1 MNLFSLVIKSFR
13 HYLPAHLTVAAGIA
27 IVTAIITGGL
37 IVGDSVT
44 HSLLETARY
53 RTGEITH
60 ILEAG
65 DRIFSSDLAGKMAE
79 GKSFRTSPALK
90 LEGIA
95 VSEGGQ
101 KRLNRIQVWGL
112 QAGFREVAGELSG
125 LDSLEDGECII
136 SENLSIRLGLSPGD
150 QFLLRIRKASEV
162 PANAPFVSEKVQTI
176 STRVRVKNLAGKDD
190 MGRLNMQVSQ
200 TAPYNLFLSLDWAN
214 RLLDLENSCNLVM
227 ISGEK
232 VTAGELEQSVREN
245 WSLKDV
251 SLDIKFIEESNE
263 WKISTGRVFIDAAT
277 SSHLR
282 SFIPESEPVLTY
294 FANSISSGGRNN
306 PYSFIS
312 TLASSGL
319 DENEIII
326 NDWLADDLIA
336 RKGDTVLL
344 KYFVIGPLRKLSR
357 AEKQFVVKEVVA
369 IQGRFADRE
378 LAPFIPGLSDAGS
391 CSEWETG
398 VPVDL
403 GSIRDKDEDY
413 WNKYKGTPKA
423 FISLETA
430 EKLWQNRFGLYT
442 SFRIPAGQSP
452 SEQSPTEQSQMVN
465 SSTETFQT
473 ETSQAGQSLN
483 GKSLFEKD
491 LLVGLEPAEIGFG
504 AVALKDEAVH
514 AAVNGVDFSQL
525 FIGLSF
531 FILVSGIILTI
542 LLLSFNMMQRSSQ
555 QGTLSALGFSGK
567 KILKMVMF
575 ENIIVAIVGTF
586 MGAFLAILYTR
597 LVFAGLNRVWFDIV
611 RTSVL
616 EVQILPGTILA
627 GMMISLI
634 TALLT
639 MVFYTR
645 KLLRKKPVEI
655 QKGLIKQDKKSGQV
669 FLWISAIVLTLTS
682 ISLIIIQ
689 FSKGQVLNPSTFFL
703 AGGMLLISILLFSE
717 VIFRNMSGRK
727 SQEINIPSLRNRNLA
742 FNRTR
747 SMTIIILLA
756 LGTYLV
762 ISTGANKKST
772 SSLSGQKTSGT
783 GGFLFYAESTVPLLS
798 DLNNETNRL
807 AQGLMEQFSLIQF
820 RVNEGDDA
828 SCLNLN
834 RISNPRII
842 ATEPESLDGRFT
854 FASSTEYTETESPWN
869 SLDLEIP
876 GLVPAI
882 ADQTVIQWGLGKK
895 VGDTL
900 EYTNEMGEP
909 LKLLLVGGL
918 APSIFQ
924 GNVIISEKQF
934 LSHFPSSSG
943 SNVFLVEGDPDKAED
958 ISTDL
963 KATFRDHG
971 WEMTHTEQRLAEFN
985 SVSNTYLSIFLILG
999 SFGLILGTFGLAIIL
1014 VRNIRERRKEIA
1026 LMTSAGF
1033 SRQKIRVIISGEY
1046 IVLLVTG
1053 IMGGF
1058 ITAVVSTLPVFV
1070 SSSSDVSLSF
1080 IGGLTAIILL
1090 NGLLWIWLLS
1100 GYHIRSLGIIE
1111 DLRNE

>member
-27 IVTAIITGGL
+27 IITAIITGGL
-37 IVGDSVT
+37 IVGDSVS

-53 RTGEITH
+53 RTGGITH
-60 ILEAG
+60 ILKAG
-65 DRIFSSDLAGKMAE
+65 DRIFSSDLAGKMSETNKVDAIKAD
-79 GKSFRTSPALK
+79 GKKFKTTPALK

-95 VSEGGQ
+95 VSEGGR

-112 QAGFREVAGELSG
+112 DAGFNEVAGQLSG
-125 LDSLEDGECII
+125 LDSLKDGECII
-136 SENLSIRLGLSPGD
+136 SENLALRLGLSAGD

-162 PANAPFVSEKVQTI
+162 PANAPFVSDEVQTV
-176 STRVRVKNLAGKDD
+176 STRVRVKNLAGKED

-200 TAPYNLFLSLDWAN
+200 TAPYTLFLSLDWAN
-214 RLLDLENSCNLVM
+214 RLLDLENNCNLIMV
-227 ISGEK
+227 SGEE
-232 VTAGELEQSVREN
+232 VTPGELLKSVQEN
-245 WSLKDV
+245 WRLKDV
-251 SLDIKFIEESNE
+251 SLDINFIEESNE

-277 SSHLR
+277 SSHLKSR
-282 SFIPESEPVLTY
+282 IPESEPVLTY
-294 FANSISSGGRNN
+294 FANSISSGDRSN
-306 PYSFIS
+306 PYSFVS
-312 TLASSGL
+312 TLASAGL
-319 DENEIII
+319 SENEIII
-326 NDWLADDLIA
+326 SEWLAEDLAA
-336 RKGDTVLL
+336 RAGDTLLL
-344 KYFVIGPLRKLSR
+344 KYFVIGPLRNLSE
-357 AEKQFVVKEVVA
+357 AKKQFVIKKVVPL
-369 IQGRFADRE
+369 QGRFADRE

-413 WNKYKGTPKA
+413 WNQYKGTPKA
-423 FISLETA
+423 FISLETG
-430 EKLWQNRFGLYT
+430 EKLWKNRFGLYT
-442 SFRIPAGQSP
+442 SFRIAAGQSP
-452 SEQSPTEQSQMVN
+452 AGQSPTEQS
-465 SSTETFQT
+465 
-473 ETSQAGQSLN
+473 
-483 GKSLFEKD
+483 LFEND
-491 LLVGLEPAEIGFG
+491 LLVGLEPAEIGFT
-504 AVALKDEAVH
+504 AAALKDEAVH

-542 LLLSFNMMQRSSQ
+542 LLLSFNIMQRSSQ
-555 QGTLSALGFSGK
+555 QGTLSALGFSGG
-567 KILKMVMF
+567 KILKMVML
-575 ENIIVAIVGTF
+575 ENVLVAVVGTF
-586 MGAFLAILYTR
+586 IGAFLAILYTR

-616 EVQILPGTILA
+616 EVKILPGTILT
-627 GMMISLI
+627 GMGVSLI
-634 TALLT
+634 TALIT
-639 MVFYTR
+639 MVLYTR

-655 QKGLIKQDKKSGQV
+655 QKGLNKPDKRYGQI
-669 FLWISAIVLTLTS
+669 FLWIPAIVLLLAS
-682 ISLIIIQ
+682 IVLVIIQ
-689 FSKGQVLNPSTFFL
+689 FGKGQVLNPGTFFM
-703 AGGMLLISILLFSE
+703 AGGMLLGSILLFSG
-717 VIFRNMSGRK
+717 VIFRNMSGRQ
-727 SQEINIPSLRNRNLA
+727 SQQVNVPSLRNRNLA

-762 ISTGANKKST
+762 ISTGANKKSF
-772 SSLSGQKTSGT
+772 SSLSLQKTSGT

-798 DLNNETNRL
+798 DLNKERNRL
-807 AQGLMEQFSLIQF
+807 EQGLMEKFSLVQF

-842 ATEPESLDGRFT
+842 ATDPGRLAGRFT
-854 FASSTEYTETESPWN
+854 FVATTEYIDPESPWN

-876 GLVPAI
+876 DLVPAI

-943 SNVFLVEGDPDKAED
+943 SNVFLVEGDPQKAED

-971 WEMTHTEQRLAEFN
+971 WEMTHSEQRLAEFN
-985 SVSNTYLSIFLILG
+985 SVSDTYLSIFLILG
-999 SFGLILGTFGLAIIL
+999 TFGLILGTFGLAIVL

-1026 LMTSAGF
+1026 LMTAAGF
-1033 SRQKIRVIISGEY
+1033 SPQKIRGFISGEY
-1046 IVLLVTG
+1046 IILLVIG
-1053 IMGGF
+1053 VFGGF
-1058 ITAVVSTLPVFV
+1058 ITAVVSTLPVFI
-1070 SSSSDVSLSF
+1070 SASSDVSLSF

-1100 GYHIRSLGIIE
+1100 GYHIRKLKIIE